1 MGAGLVV
8 IAVLVPALALFLEHA
23 GNVRIAERH
32 HRHHDTYVVPT
43 GFTRAVVLAMT
54 FLSVA
59 GLVLSWICLT
69 DVSSTDP
76 MIVLAFTDSFVVT
89 GFVLWSVL
97 CRYKV
102 SVFGDRMVITPFLG
116 KDVEVLY
123 AQIERMEWVGVR
135 RGSGMR
141 SLDVYVGGAR
151 AARLSSIVDVSQIL
165 MSIDRFDV
173 LPRVA

>member
-59 GLVLSWICLT
+59 GLVLSWVCLT

-76 MIVLAFTDSFVVT
+76 VIVLAFTDSFVVT

-141 SLDVYVGGAR
+141 SLEVYVGGAR

>member
-8 IAVLVPALALFLEHA
+8 IAVLVPTLALLLEHA
-23 GNVRIAERH
+23 GSVRFAERH

-59 GLVLSWICLT
+59 GLVLSWVCLT
-69 DVSSTDP
+69 DVSDTDP
-76 MIVLAFTDSFVVT
+76 VIVLAFSDAFVVT
-89 GFVLWSVL
+89 SFALWWVL

-102 SVFGDRMVITPFLG
+102 SVFEDRMVITPFLG
-116 KDVEVLY
+116 RDVEVLY

-141 SLDVYVGGAR
+141 SLDVYVGGDR

>member
-59 GLVLSWICLT
+59 GLVLSWVCLT

>member
-8 IAVLVPALALFLEHA
+8 IAVLVPTLALLLEHA
-23 GNVRIAERH
+23 GSVRFAERH
-32 HRHHDTYVVPT
+32 HRYHDTYVVPT

-59 GLVLSWICLT
+59 GLVLSWVCLT
-69 DVSSTDP
+69 DVSDTDP
-76 MIVLAFTDSFVVT
+76 ITILAFTDAFVVT
-89 GFVLWSVL
+89 CFVMWWVL

-102 SVFGDRMVITPFLG
+102 SVFGDRMVVTPFLG
-116 KDVEVLY
+116 ADAEVVY
-123 AQIERMEWVGVR
+123 SQIDRMVWVGVR
-135 RGSGMR
+135 RGAGMR
-141 SLDVYVGGAR
+141 SLDVYVDGAR
-151 AARLSSIVDVSQIL
+151 VCRLSSMVDVSQVL

>member
-1 MGAGLVV
+1 MGTGLVIV
-8 IAVLVPALALFLEHA
+8 AVLVPLLALFLEHA
-23 GNVRIAERH
+23 GTVRFAERH
-32 HRHHDTYVVPT
+32 HRHHDTYVVPA
-43 GFTRAVVLAMT
+43 GFTRALVLAMV
-54 FLSVA
+54 FASVA
-59 GLVLSWICLT
+59 GLVLSWVCLT
-69 DVSSTDP
+69 DVSDTDP
-76 MIVLAFTDSFVVT
+76 VTVLAFTDSFVVT
-89 GFVLWSVL
+89 SFVLWWVL

-116 KDVEVLY
+116 ADVEVRY

-151 AARLSSIVDVSQIL
+151 VARLSSIVDVAQIL

>member
-1 MGAGLVV
+1 MGVGLVV
-8 IAVLVPALALFLEHA
+8 VAVLVPLLAFFLERA
-23 GNVRIAERH
+23 GTVRFAERH

-43 GFTRAVVLAMT
+43 GFTRALVLAMA
-54 FLSVA
+54 FMSMS
-59 GLVLSWICLT
+59 GLVLSWVCLT
-69 DVSSTDP
+69 DVSDTSP
-76 MIVLAFTDSFVVT
+76 LAVLAFTDAFVATSFVM
-89 GFVLWSVL
+89 WWVL

-102 SVFGDRMVITPFLG
+102 SVFGDRMVITPFFG
-116 KDVEVLY
+116 ADAEVVY
-123 AQIERMEWVGVR
+123 AQIERMEWVGIR

-151 AARLSSIVDVSQIL
+151 VAQLSSIVDVAQIL

>member
-1 MGAGLVV
+1 MGTVLVV
-8 IAVLVPALALFLEHA
+8 VAVVVPLLALLLEHV
-23 GNVRIAERH
+23 GTVRFAERH
-32 HRHHDTYVVPT
+32 HSHHDTYVVPT
-43 GFTRAVVLAMT
+43 GFTRALVLA
-54 FLSVA
+54 LVLVSVA
-59 GLVLSWICLT
+59 GLVLSWVCLT